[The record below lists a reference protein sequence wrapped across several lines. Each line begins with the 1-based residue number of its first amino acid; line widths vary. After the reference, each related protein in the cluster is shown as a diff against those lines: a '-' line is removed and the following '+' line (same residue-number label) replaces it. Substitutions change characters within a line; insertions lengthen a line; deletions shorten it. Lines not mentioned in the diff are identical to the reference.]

1 MCANS
6 PKAQAEEVGGRP
18 RGCMLGPAGIGL
30 ESSWPEPSSLDG
42 PQGAEPKPPGR
53 EQSLIKLT
61 RDCLVNI
68 CLPLWP
74 PGATEEKQL
83 AVNKNT
89 EQTVVCAKEVALRAT
104 IPWTRGL
111 SVRCNASCG
120 LQRRSALHIFN
131 STAVCENV
139 KHRCTEGKQAN
150 T

>member
-1 MCANS
+1 MQTPQKPRQRRWVAGRGGACWDPLGSGWN
-6 PKAQAEEVGGRP
+6 QVGQNPHLLMDP
-18 RGCMLGPAGIGL
+18 R
-30 ESSWPEPSSLDG
+30 
-42 PQGAEPKPPGR
+42 GAEPKPPGR
-53 EQSLIKLT
+53 EQLLIKLT

-111 SVRCNASCG
+111 SVRRNASCG
-120 LQRRSALHIFN
+120 LQRHSALHIFN

-150 T
+150 I